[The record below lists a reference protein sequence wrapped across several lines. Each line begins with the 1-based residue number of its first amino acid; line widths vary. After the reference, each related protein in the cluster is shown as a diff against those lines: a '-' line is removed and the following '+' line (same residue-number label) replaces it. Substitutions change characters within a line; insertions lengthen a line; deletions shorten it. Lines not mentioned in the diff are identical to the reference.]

1 MPRLLPVLGGERR
14 QTGEFLAE
22 RLEQVCGLNHSR
34 RRRCCLFIK
43 RAQDH
48 FGRYRDVADVEI
60 KCVVDGVNDGRDW
73 AVGDHDEGGSPP
85 HGGVD

>member
-1 MPRLLPVLGGERR
+1 LLPVLGGERR
-14 QTGEFLAE
+14 QTDEFLAE
-22 RLEQVCGLNHSR
+22 RLEQVCGLNRSR

-60 KCVVDGVNDGRDW
+60 TGRLASISAKSRRPLTGAW
-73 AVGDHDEGGSPP
+73 RSTQQIRLTCHRS
-85 HGGVD
+85 